1 MGTLTGG
8 LLTLMLSWVR
18 GIVALF
24 WRLADEG
31 GARMLDGFARA
42 WLPLSLAII
51 AVGLLLDRIVW
62 LIHYGPGRFASGRG
76 KKKPEDRGAREREGP
91 AEDWLPEQPFGEP
104 EKPETPEDAAEEVKN
119 AAAAIPDAEL
129 APYPGMRYDPAATG
143 NTRRIPAAPREPQ
156 SGAPDRGSREE
167 YERQMEIY
175 RRKQTQYE
183 RDLAEYKRQK
193 AAYDAAIAAE
203 AKPGPARG
211 TESGDEGEEAAGE
224 NGQGSAPRRRLRNG
238 T

>member
-18 GIVALF
+18 GIVGLF

-42 WLPLSLAII
+42 WLPLSLTII

-62 LIHYGPGRFASGRG
+62 LIHYGPNRFASGRG
-76 KKKPEDRGAREREGP
+76 KKKPEDRGAQEKEEP
-91 AEDWLPEQPFGEP
+91 AEDWLPEQPFEEP
-104 EKPETPEDAAEEVKN
+104 EAQEIAAEEEKS

-129 APYPGMRYDPAATG
+129 APYPGMRYDPAASG
-143 NTRRIPAAPREPQ
+143 NTRRIPAAPKELQ
-156 SGAPDRGSREE
+156 SGAPARKTREE

-175 RRKQTQYE
+175 RREKTQYE
-183 RDLAEYKRQK
+183 RDLAEYERQK
-193 AAYDAAIAAE
+193 AAYDAAVAAE
-203 AKPGPARG
+203 GEPGTAQG
-211 TESGDEGEEAAGE
+211 TESWDEGEEAARE
-224 NGQGSAPRRRLRNG
+224 NGPGPGPRRRRRNG